1 MAPGRGN
8 MIAYIAGVIGIIM
21 GVRTAAK
28 RGGNRLDKAQYSIG
42 FGLAFFLI
50 AYLVL
55 LILNKT
61 VL

>member
-1 MAPGRGN
+1 
-8 MIAYIAGVIGIIM
+8 MIAYIAGVIGIII

-28 RGGNRLDKAQYSIG
+28 RGGNRLDKAQYGIG